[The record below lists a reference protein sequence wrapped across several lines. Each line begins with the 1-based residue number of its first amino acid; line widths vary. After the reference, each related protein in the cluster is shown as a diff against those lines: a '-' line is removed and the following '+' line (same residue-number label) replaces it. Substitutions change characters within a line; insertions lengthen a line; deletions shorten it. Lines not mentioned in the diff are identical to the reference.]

1 MRINNAEA
9 RREEFFYSA
18 VMLNTDISYRTLCD
32 LKDNGALKD
41 YRDLYDKELLKRIA
55 NNEFKVKPESVHR
68 IKKLLDSFGKIEK
81 IVDNYVKIA
90 VENSIGVVSVLDK
103 IYPYNWKVLSGMPQV
118 FYVRGNYALIDSMTL
133 KGSVAVVGSRSPSKY
148 SQYATDQICRELGE
162 KGVTIVSGLAYGI
175 DRQAHISSVNTKGGT
190 IAVLAGGADNV
201 YPPKN
206 RDIYDLISRN
216 GLVISEMPPG
226 QQPLRQYFP
235 SRNRLIAGL
244 SDCTLIMEAGTVSG
258 TLHTASFAANQGKE
272 VFVLPNNIY
281 YENALGGLKLLEDG
295 GNVLL
300 GSESVIDSVTRS
312 LMFKRMGMGCPGEVV
327 FEDNEKDSFEQKD
340 DIEALRELAKVR
352 PDVLTDENWKMIMT
366 DALSLTPLCA
376 DELCKVTMLPFY
388 KVSSL
393 LTDLEL
399 NGTVCQ
405 EKGKY
410 SLTFV

>member
-1 MRINNAEA
+1 MQINNAEA
-9 RREEFFYSA
+9 RRAELFYSA

-32 LKDNGALKD
+32 LKDNGAIKD
-41 YRDLYDKELLKRIA
+41 YRDLYDKDVLKQVI
-55 NNEFKVKPESVHR
+55 NEEFKLKPETVHR
-68 IKKLLDSFGKIEK
+68 IKKLLDSFGNIEK
-81 IVDNYVKIA
+81 IVDNYVRIA
-90 VENSIGVVSVLDK
+90 VDNSIGVVSVLDK
-103 IYPYNWKVLSGMPQV
+103 IYPHNWKVLSGMPQV
-118 FYVRGNYALIDSMTL
+118 FYVKGNYNLIDQMTL

-162 KGVTIVSGLAYGI
+162 KGVTIVSGMAYGI

-206 RDIYDLISRN
+206 KDIYDLMSIK
-216 GLVISEMPPG
+216 GLIISEMPPG

-244 SDCTLIMEAGTVSG
+244 TDCTLIMEAGAVSG

-327 FEDNEKDSFEQKD
+327 FEENEIDPFDNKP

-352 PDVLTDENWKMIMT
+352 PDVLTDENWKLIMT
-366 DALSLTPLCA
+366 DALSLKPLCA

>member
-1 MRINNAEA
+1 MQINNAEA
-9 RREEFFYSA
+9 RRAELFYSA

-32 LKDNGALKD
+32 LKDNGAIKD
-41 YRDLYDKELLKRIA
+41 YRDLYDKDVLKQVI
-55 NNEFKVKPESVHR
+55 NEEFKLKPETVHR
-68 IKKLLDSFGKIEK
+68 IKKLLDSFGNIEK
-81 IVDNYVKIA
+81 IVDNYVRIA
-90 VENSIGVVSVLDK
+90 VDNSIGVVSVLDK
-103 IYPYNWKVLSGMPQV
+103 VYPYNWKVLSGMPQV
-118 FYVRGNYALIDSMTL
+118 FYVKGNYDLIDQMTL

-162 KGVTIVSGLAYGI
+162 KSVTIVSGMAYGI

-206 RDIYDLISRN
+206 KDIYDLMSIK
-216 GLVISEMPPG
+216 GLIISEMPPG

-244 SDCTLIMEAGTVSG
+244 TDCTLIMEAGAVSG

-327 FEDNEKDSFEQKD
+327 FEENEIDPFDNKP

-352 PDVLTDENWKMIMT
+352 PDVLTDENWKLIMT
-366 DALSLTPLCA
+366 DALSLKPLCA

>member
-1 MRINNAEA
+1 MYGQDTKLSD
-9 RREEFFYSA
+9 FFYSA
-18 VMLNTDISYRTLCD
+18 MMLNTDMNYRSYAD
-32 LKDNGALKD
+32 LKENKAVQN
-41 YRDLYDKELLKRIA
+41 YRDLSDEHILDRIISGDYDL
-55 NNEFKVKPESVHR
+55 KPETVNK
-68 IKKLLDSFGKIEK
+68 IKKLKDSYGRIMKITQK
-81 IVDNYVKIA
+81 YKKIA
-90 VENSIGVVSVLDK
+90 EENNIKVVSCLESR
-103 IYPYNWKVLSGMPQV
+103 YPYNWKVLSGMPQV
-118 FYVRGNYALIDSMTL
+118 FYVKGNYDLIDQMTL

-162 KGVTIVSGLAYGI
+162 KGVTIVSGMAYGI

-190 IAVLAGGADNV
+190 IAVLAGGADNI

-206 RDIYDLISRN
+206 KDIYDLMSIK
-216 GLVISEMPPG
+216 GLIISEMPPG

-244 SDCTLIMEAGTVSG
+244 TDCTLIMEAGAVSG

-327 FEDNEKDSFEQKD
+327 FEENEIDPFDNKP

-352 PDVLTDENWKMIMT
+352 PDVLTDENWKLIMT
-366 DALSLTPLCA
+366 DALSLKPLCA

>member
-133 KGSVAVVGSRSPSKY
+133 RGSVAVVGSRSPSKY

-366 DALSLTPLCA
+366 DALSLKPLCA

>member
-1 MRINNAEA
+1 MQINNAEA
-9 RREEFFYSA
+9 RRAELFYSA

-32 LKDNGALKD
+32 LKDNGAIKD
-41 YRDLYDKELLKRIA
+41 YRDLYDKDVLKHVI
-55 NNEFKVKPESVHR
+55 NEEFKLKPETVHR
-68 IKKLLDSFGKIEK
+68 IKKLLDSFGNIEK
-81 IVDNYVKIA
+81 IVDNYVRIA
-90 VENSIGVVSVLDK
+90 VDNSIGVVSVLDK

-118 FYVRGNYALIDSMTL
+118 FYVKGNYDLIDQMTL

-162 KGVTIVSGLAYGI
+162 KGVTIVSGMAYGI
-175 DRQAHISSVNTKGGT
+175 DRQEHISSVNTKGGT

-206 RDIYDLISRN
+206 KDIYDLMSIK
-216 GLVISEMPPG
+216 GLIISEMPPG

-235 SRNRLIAGL
+235 SMNRLIAGL
-244 SDCTLIMEAGTVSG
+244 TDCTLIMEAGAVSG

-327 FEDNEKDSFEQKD
+327 FEENEIDPFDNKP

-352 PDVLTDENWKMIMT
+352 PDVLTDENWKLIMT
-366 DALSLTPLCA
+366 DALSLKPLCA

>member
-1 MRINNAEA
+1 MQINNAEA
-9 RREEFFYSA
+9 RRAELFYSA

-32 LKDNGALKD
+32 LKDNGAIKD
-41 YRDLYDKELLKRIA
+41 YRDLYDKDVLKQVI
-55 NNEFKVKPESVHR
+55 NEEFKLKPETVHR
-68 IKKLLDSFGKIEK
+68 IKKLLDSFGNIEK
-81 IVDNYVKIA
+81 IVDNYVRIA
-90 VENSIGVVSVLDK
+90 VDNSIGVVSVLDK

-118 FYVRGNYALIDSMTL
+118 FYVKGNYNLIDQMTL

-162 KGVTIVSGLAYGI
+162 KGVTIVSGMAYGI

-190 IAVLAGGADNV
+190 IAVLAGGADNI

-206 RDIYDLISRN
+206 KDIYDLMSIK
-216 GLVISEMPPG
+216 GLIISEMPPG

-244 SDCTLIMEAGTVSG
+244 TDCTLIMEAGAVSG

-327 FEDNEKDSFEQKD
+327 FEENEIDSFDNKP

-352 PDVLTDENWKMIMT
+352 PDVLTDENWKLIMT
-366 DALSLTPLCA
+366 DALSLKPLCA

>member
-1 MRINNAEA
+1 MQINNAEA
-9 RREEFFYSA
+9 RRAELFYSA

-32 LKDNGALKD
+32 LKDNGAIKD
-41 YRDLYDKELLKRIA
+41 YRDLYDKDVLKHVI
-55 NNEFKVKPESVHR
+55 NEEFKLKPETVHR
-68 IKKLLDSFGKIEK
+68 IKKLLDSFGNIEK
-81 IVDNYVKIA
+81 IVDNYVRIA
-90 VENSIGVVSVLDK
+90 VDNSIGVVSVLDK

-118 FYVRGNYALIDSMTL
+118 FYVKGNYDLIDQMTL

-162 KGVTIVSGLAYGI
+162 KGVTIVSGMAYGI

-190 IAVLAGGADNV
+190 IAVLAGGADNI

-206 RDIYDLISRN
+206 KDIYDLMSIK
-216 GLVISEMPPG
+216 GLIISEMPPG

-244 SDCTLIMEAGTVSG
+244 TDCTLIMEAGAVSG

-327 FEDNEKDSFEQKD
+327 FEENEIDPFDNKP

-352 PDVLTDENWKMIMT
+352 PDVLTDENWKLIMT
-366 DALSLTPLCA
+366 DALSLKPLCA

>member
-133 KGSVAVVGSRSPSKY
+133 KGSAAVVGSRSPSKY

-366 DALSLTPLCA
+366 DALSLKPLCA

>member
-1 MRINNAEA
+1 
-9 RREEFFYSA
+9 
-18 VMLNTDISYRTLCD
+18 
-32 LKDNGALKD
+32 
-41 YRDLYDKELLKRIA
+41 
-55 NNEFKVKPESVHR
+55 
-68 IKKLLDSFGKIEK
+68 
-81 IVDNYVKIA
+81 
-90 VENSIGVVSVLDK
+90 
-103 IYPYNWKVLSGMPQV
+103 
-118 FYVRGNYALIDSMTL
+118 MTF

-162 KGVTIVSGLAYGI
+162 KGVTIVSGMAYGI
-175 DRQAHISSVNTKGGT
+175 DRQAHLSSVNTKGGT
-190 IAVLAGGADNV
+190 VAILAGGVDNI

-206 RDIYDLISRN
+206 KDIYDLISRN
-216 GLVISEMPPG
+216 GLIISEMPPG
-226 QQPLRQYFP
+226 QQPLKQYFP

-244 SDCTLIMEAGTVSG
+244 SDCTLIMEAGSVSG

-281 YENALGGLKLLEDG
+281 YENAIGGLKLLEDG

-312 LMFKRMGMGCPGEVV
+312 LMYKRMGMDCPGEVV
-327 FEDNEKDSFEQKD
+327 FEENDNEEFDKKV
-340 DIEALRELAKVR
+340 DIGALRELAKVR
-352 PDVLTDENWKMIMT
+352 PDVLTDENWKLIMT
-366 DALSLTPLCA
+366 DALSLKPLCA

>member
-216 GLVISEMPPG
+216 GLIISEMPPG

-244 SDCTLIMEAGTVSG
+244 TDCTLIMEAGTVSG

-340 DIEALRELAKVR
+340 DVEALRELAKVR

-366 DALSLTPLCA
+366 DALSLKPLCA

>member
-1 MRINNAEA
+1 MQINNAEA
-9 RREEFFYSA
+9 RRAELFYSA
-18 VMLNTDISYRTLCD
+18 VILNTDISYRTLCD
-32 LKDNGALKD
+32 LKDNGAIKD
-41 YRDLYDKELLKRIA
+41 YRDLYDKDVLKQVI
-55 NNEFKVKPESVHR
+55 NEEFKLKPETVHR
-68 IKKLLDSFGKIEK
+68 IKKLLDSFGNIEK
-81 IVDNYVKIA
+81 IVDNYVRIA
-90 VENSIGVVSVLDK
+90 VDNSIGVVSVLDK
-103 IYPYNWKVLSGMPQV
+103 IYPHNWKVLSGMPQV
-118 FYVRGNYALIDSMTL
+118 FYVKGNYNLIDQMTL

-162 KGVTIVSGLAYGI
+162 KGVTIVSGMAYGI

-206 RDIYDLISRN
+206 KDIYDLMSIK
-216 GLVISEMPPG
+216 GLIISEMPPG

-244 SDCTLIMEAGTVSG
+244 TDCTLIMEAGAVSG

-327 FEDNEKDSFEQKD
+327 FEENEIDPFDNKP

-352 PDVLTDENWKMIMT
+352 PDVLTDENWKLIMT
-366 DALSLTPLCA
+366 DALSLKPLCA

>member
-216 GLVISEMPPG
+216 GLIISEMPPG

-366 DALSLTPLCA
+366 DALSLKPLCA

>member
-1 MRINNAEA
+1 MQINNAEA
-9 RREEFFYSA
+9 RRAELFYSA

-32 LKDNGALKD
+32 LKDNGAIKD
-41 YRDLYDKELLKRIA
+41 YRDLYDKDVLKQVI
-55 NNEFKVKPESVHR
+55 NEEFKLKPETVHR
-68 IKKLLDSFGKIEK
+68 IKKLMDSFGNIEK
-81 IVDNYVKIA
+81 IVDNYVRIA
-90 VENSIGVVSVLDK
+90 VDNSIGVVSVLDK

-118 FYVRGNYALIDSMTL
+118 FYVKGNYDLIDQMTL

-162 KGVTIVSGLAYGI
+162 KGVTIVSGMAYGI

-190 IAVLAGGADNV
+190 IAVLAGGADNI

-206 RDIYDLISRN
+206 KDIYDLMSIK
-216 GLVISEMPPG
+216 GLIISEMPPG

-244 SDCTLIMEAGTVSG
+244 TDCTLIMEAGAVSG

-327 FEDNEKDSFEQKD
+327 FEENEIDPFDNKP

-352 PDVLTDENWKMIMT
+352 PDVLTDENWKLIMT
-366 DALSLTPLCA
+366 DALSLKPLCA

>member
-1 MRINNAEA
+1 MQINNAEA
-9 RREEFFYSA
+9 RRAELFYSA

-32 LKDNGALKD
+32 LKDNGAIKD
-41 YRDLYDKELLKRIA
+41 YRDLYDKDVLKQVI
-55 NNEFKVKPESVHR
+55 NEEFKLKPETVHR
-68 IKKLLDSFGKIEK
+68 IKKLMDSFGNIEK
-81 IVDNYVKIA
+81 IVDNYVRIA
-90 VENSIGVVSVLDK
+90 VDNSIGVVSVLDK

-118 FYVRGNYALIDSMTL
+118 FYVKGNYDLIDQMTL

-162 KGVTIVSGLAYGI
+162 KGVTIVSGMAYGI

-206 RDIYDLISRN
+206 KDIYDLMSIK
-216 GLVISEMPPG
+216 GLIISEMPPG

-244 SDCTLIMEAGTVSG
+244 TDCTLIMEAGAVSG

-327 FEDNEKDSFEQKD
+327 FEENEIDPFDNKP

-352 PDVLTDENWKMIMT
+352 PDVLTDENWKLIMT
-366 DALSLTPLCA
+366 DALSLKPLCA

>member
-1 MRINNAEA
+1 MQINNVEA
-9 RREEFFYSA
+9 RRAELFYSA

-32 LKDNGALKD
+32 LKDNGAIKD
-41 YRDLYDKELLKRIA
+41 YRDLYDKDVLKQVI
-55 NNEFKVKPESVHR
+55 NEEFKLKPETVHR
-68 IKKLLDSFGKIEK
+68 IKKLLDSFGNIEK
-81 IVDNYVKIA
+81 IVDNYVRIA
-90 VENSIGVVSVLDK
+90 VDNSIGVVSVLDK

-118 FYVRGNYALIDSMTL
+118 FYVKGNYDLIDQMTL

-162 KGVTIVSGLAYGI
+162 KGVTIVSGMAYGI

-206 RDIYDLISRN
+206 KDIYDLMSIK
-216 GLVISEMPPG
+216 GLIISEMPPG

-244 SDCTLIMEAGTVSG
+244 TDCTLIMEAGAVSG

-327 FEDNEKDSFEQKD
+327 FEENEIDPFDNKP

-352 PDVLTDENWKMIMT
+352 PDVLTDENWKLIMT
-366 DALSLTPLCA
+366 DALSLKPLCA

>member
-32 LKDNGALKD
+32 LKDSGALKD

-216 GLVISEMPPG
+216 GLIISEMPPG

-366 DALSLTPLCA
+366 DALSLKPLCA

>member
-300 GSESVIDSVTRS
+300 GSENVIDSVTRS

-340 DIEALRELAKVR
+340 DVEALRELAKVR

-366 DALSLTPLCA
+366 DALSLKPLCA

>member
-1 MRINNAEA
+1 MRINNVEA
-9 RREEFFYSA
+9 RREELFYSA
-18 VMLNTDISYRTLCD
+18 VMLNTDISYRTMCD
-32 LKDNGALKD
+32 LKDNGAVKD
-41 YRDLYDKELLKRIA
+41 YRDLYDKALLKQIA
-55 NNEFKVKPESVHR
+55 NNEFKVKQESVHR
-68 IKKLLDSFGKIEK
+68 IKKLLDSFGTIEK

-118 FYVRGNYALIDSMTL
+118 FYVRGDYALIDSMTL

-162 KGVTIVSGLAYGI
+162 KGVTIVSGMAYGI

-190 IAVLAGGADNV
+190 VAVLAGGADNV

-206 RDIYDLISRN
+206 KDIYDLISRN
-216 GLVISEMPPG
+216 GLIISEMPPG

-244 SDCTLIMEAGTVSG
+244 SDCTLIMEAGAVSG

-300 GSESVIDSVTRS
+300 GSDSVIDSVTRA
-312 LMFKRMGMGCPGEVV
+312 LMFKRMGMGCPGEVI
-327 FEDNEKDSFEQKD
+327 FEDNEKDAFEQKPD
-340 DIEALRELAKVR
+340 VEALRELAKVR
-352 PDVLTDENWKMIMT
+352 PDVLTDENWKLIMT
-366 DALSLTPLCA
+366 DALSLKPLCA

>member
-1 MRINNAEA
+1 MQINNAEA
-9 RREEFFYSA
+9 RRAELFYSA

-32 LKDNGALKD
+32 LKDNGAIKD
-41 YRDLYDKELLKRIA
+41 YRDLYDKDVLKQVI
-55 NNEFKVKPESVHR
+55 NEEFKLKPETVHR
-68 IKKLLDSFGKIEK
+68 IKKLLDSFGNIEK
-81 IVDNYVKIA
+81 IVDNYVRIA
-90 VENSIGVVSVLDK
+90 VDNSIGVVSVLDK
-103 IYPYNWKVLSGMPQV
+103 IYPHNWKVLSGMPQV
-118 FYVRGNYALIDSMTL
+118 FYVKGNYDLIDQMTL

-162 KGVTIVSGLAYGI
+162 KGVTIVSGMAYGI

-206 RDIYDLISRN
+206 KDIYDLMSIK
-216 GLVISEMPPG
+216 GLIISEMPPG

-244 SDCTLIMEAGTVSG
+244 TDCTLIMEAGAVSG

-327 FEDNEKDSFEQKD
+327 FEENEIDPFDNKP

-352 PDVLTDENWKMIMT
+352 PDVLTDENWKLIMT
-366 DALSLTPLCA
+366 DALSLKPLCA

>member
-55 NNEFKVKPESVHR
+55 NNEFKVKSESVHR

-216 GLVISEMPPG
+216 GLIISEMPPG

-340 DIEALRELAKVR
+340 DVEALRELAKVR
-352 PDVLTDENWKMIMT
+352 PDVLTDDNWKMIMT
-366 DALSLTPLCA
+366 DALSLKPLCA

>member
-1 MRINNAEA
+1 MQINNAEA
-9 RREEFFYSA
+9 RRAELFYSA

-32 LKDNGALKD
+32 LKDNRAIKD
-41 YRDLYDKELLKRIA
+41 YRDLYDKDVLKQVI
-55 NNEFKVKPESVHR
+55 NEEFKLKPETVHR
-68 IKKLLDSFGKIEK
+68 IKKLLDSFGNIEK
-81 IVDNYVKIA
+81 IVDNYVRIA
-90 VENSIGVVSVLDK
+90 VDNSIGVVSVLDK

-118 FYVRGNYALIDSMTL
+118 FYVKGNYDLIDQMTL

-162 KGVTIVSGLAYGI
+162 KGVTIVSGMAYGI

-206 RDIYDLISRN
+206 KDIYDLMSIK
-216 GLVISEMPPG
+216 GLIISEMPPG

-244 SDCTLIMEAGTVSG
+244 TDCTLIMEAGAVSG

-327 FEDNEKDSFEQKD
+327 FEENEIDPFDNKT

-352 PDVLTDENWKMIMT
+352 PDVLTDENWKLIMT
-366 DALSLTPLCA
+366 DALSLKPLCA

>member
-1 MRINNAEA
+1 MQINNAEA
-9 RREEFFYSA
+9 RRAELFYSA

-32 LKDNGALKD
+32 LKDNGAIKD
-41 YRDLYDKELLKRIA
+41 YRDLYDKDVLKQVI
-55 NNEFKVKPESVHR
+55 NEEFKLKPETVHR
-68 IKKLLDSFGKIEK
+68 IKKLLDSFGNIEK
-81 IVDNYVKIA
+81 IVDNYVRIA
-90 VENSIGVVSVLDK
+90 VDNSIGVVSVLDK
-103 IYPYNWKVLSGMPQV
+103 ICPHNSKVLSGMPQV
-118 FYVRGNYALIDSMTL
+118 FYVKGNYDLIDQMTL

-162 KGVTIVSGLAYGI
+162 KGVTIVSGMAYGI

-206 RDIYDLISRN
+206 KDIYDIMSIKGLI
-216 GLVISEMPPG
+216 ISEMPPG

-244 SDCTLIMEAGTVSG
+244 TDCTLIMEAGAVSG

-327 FEDNEKDSFEQKD
+327 FEENETDPFDNKP

-352 PDVLTDENWKMIMT
+352 PDVLTDENWKLIMT
-366 DALSLTPLCA
+366 DALSLKPLCA